1 MEYPDTIIVNAADVL
16 KEKQRLIEILKI
28 PISNLVFSR
37 FYCELFL
44 SQYSIGFLSISQSST
59 GIQYEINKPS
69 LQKLNWAKVY
79 SLNQAELTEK
89 IKEKIKKDQFNVI
102 PASFRRLYIED
113 QENQLIASFECAY
126 KEFMWKVEDESILAP
141 SE

>member
-1 MEYPDTIIVNAADVL
+1 MEYMDEILMNPTDVL
-16 KEKQRLIEILKI
+16 REKQRLIEILKI

-44 SQYSIGFLSISQSST
+44 SQHSIGFLSISQSST
-59 GIQYEINKPS
+59 GIQFETSKAS

-79 SLNQAELTEK
+79 SLNQDELNQK
-89 IKEKIKKDQFNVI
+89 IKTKIRKAQFNVV

-113 QENQLIASFECAY
+113 QEDHLIASFECTY
-126 KEFMWKVEDESILAP
+126 ENFSWNVIDESILAP
-141 SE
+141 G